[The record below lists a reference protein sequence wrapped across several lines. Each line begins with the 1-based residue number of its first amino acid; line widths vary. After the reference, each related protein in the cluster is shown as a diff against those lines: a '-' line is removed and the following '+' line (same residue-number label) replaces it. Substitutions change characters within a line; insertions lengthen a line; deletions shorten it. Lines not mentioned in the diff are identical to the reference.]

1 MQQDSYDIVVVGGG
15 PAGTAFAKTVL
26 NLGAPWR
33 VLVIEKERFPRDK
46 ICGDGL
52 TYRSIPLV
60 NEVFPELAGLTP
72 SKSFTTRQVLIYP
85 GGHMLRR
92 EAEQL
97 DVIPRE
103 VFDTALWNA
112 IASTRIETLQE
123 ATVEDLI
130 RDGER
135 VVGVRVATPEGV
147 REIRSRWVL
156 GADGSRSVVRK
167 KTGTL
172 DDDVVIHAVRQYA
185 RGVEAMDGLQFF
197 FDIDNNGYFWI
208 FPFEKDGERWAN
220 VGYGNSFVPISLKD
234 RFREYCEMP
243 EVRRFLGKA
252 EMVGKIVG
260 FPLNLAPV
268 RWGRVR
274 MARKLHGPG
283 YLLLGDAASLIHP
296 LSGEGISFA
305 IQSGKMAAEILHDAA
320 IPDSE
325 KGARY
330 EASTLEYA
338 SPLFTA
344 LSAFLAIRVPVILPR
359 WLSKLYVAS
368 ASWLQAKTNWGVK

>member
-1 MQQDSYDIVVVGGG
+1 MAHDSYDVIVVGGG

-26 NLGAPWR
+26 NLDAPWR

-60 NEVFPELAGLTP
+60 NEVFPELDGLTP
-72 SKSFTTRQVLIYP
+72 SKSFTTRQVLYYP

-112 IASTRIETLQE
+112 IANTRIDTLE
-123 ATVEDLI
+123 DATVEDLI
-130 RDGER
+130 FEGER
-135 VVGVRVATPEGV
+135 VVGVRVSTSGGT
-147 REIRSRWVL
+147 REIRSRWLL

-167 KTGTL
+167 KTGRL

-185 RGVEAMDGLQFF
+185 RGIEPIEGLQFF
-197 FDIDNNGYFWI
+197 FDIENNGYFWI

-234 RFREYCEMP
+234 RFREYCEFP
-243 EVRRFLGKA
+243 EVKRFLGSA

-268 RWGRVR
+268 RFGRVR

-305 IQSGKMAAEILHDAA
+305 IQSGKIAAEILHDAS
-320 IPDSE
+320 IPDGE
-325 KGARY
+325 KGLRY
-330 EASTLEYA
+330 EARTLEYA

-368 ASWLQAKTNWGVK
+368 ASWLQARTNWGVK